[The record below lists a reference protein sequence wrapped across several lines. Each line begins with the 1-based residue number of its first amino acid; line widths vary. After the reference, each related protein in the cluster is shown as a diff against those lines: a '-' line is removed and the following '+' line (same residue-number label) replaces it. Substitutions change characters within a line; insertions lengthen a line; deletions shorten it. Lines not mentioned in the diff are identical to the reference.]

1 MFANSL
7 LRTKSCRTKKPKG
20 MTQPPLPHPLQ
31 LIVVALSVAS
41 LSFTMT
47 GGAPVPPVTALLF
60 QSYAVTLAMPVPMV
74 VARAGRRKLCD
85 SMKPQQVCSPRCQN
99 LSIQE

>member
-1 MFANSL
+1 MSAELFGMTL
-7 LRTKSCRTKKPKG
+7 RTKKPKG

-47 GGAPVPPVTALLF
+47 GGAPVPPATALLF
-60 QSYAVTLAMPVPMV
+60 QSYASALAMCVPAIL
-74 VARAGRRKLCD
+74 ARAGRRK
-85 SMKPQQVCSPRCQN
+85 
-99 LSIQE
+99 

>member
-1 MFANSL
+1 VVSSELFGLTLCA
-7 LRTKSCRTKKPKG
+7 KKLKG

-41 LSFTMT
+41 LSFTMK
-47 GGAPVPPVTALLF
+47 GGAPVPPATALLF
-60 QSYAVTLAMPVPMV
+60 QSYAMILAMSVPAIL
-74 VARAGRRKLCD
+74 ARAGRCNWCD
-85 SMKPQQVCSPRCQN
+85 SMKPQKFCALACQN